1 MLRAYLVRGLKTG
14 LVAGLVLGLFVALLA
29 NPMIAAVEGLAGEH
43 ADAGAG
49 ESHDHGA
56 HDQGA
61 HDGGHAAGDHGVV
74 SATTASAVGVLS
86 AVFWGLLLG
95 VGAFGLVYYF
105 LEPAIPG
112 STAVQSALVAA
123 GGFLAVSGVP
133 WLAFPPQPPGVEPAL
148 SIEVRLVLYGTLVV
162 AGLAACLAG
171 GYACERLKTRSR
183 GWALVGG
190 LAPMGVLAAVALLAP
205 VPPVEH
211 SLSASLVTAFR
222 AQIVFGQVLVWTAL
236 AATHAWLCR
245 RDAGDAPDPATSVAT
260 APRTAD

>member
-29 NPMIAAVEGLAGEH
+29 NPMIAAVEGLAGEPGS
-43 ADAGAG
+43 AGDG
-49 ESHDHGA
+49 EGHDHGA
-56 HDQGA
+56 HNQE
-61 HDGGHAAGDHGVV
+61 GHADGDHGVV

-86 AVFWGLLLG
+86 GVFWGLLLG

-133 WLAFPPQPPGVEPAL
+133 WLAFPPQPPGVDPAL
-148 SIEVRLVLYGTLVV
+148 SVDVRLVAYGALVV